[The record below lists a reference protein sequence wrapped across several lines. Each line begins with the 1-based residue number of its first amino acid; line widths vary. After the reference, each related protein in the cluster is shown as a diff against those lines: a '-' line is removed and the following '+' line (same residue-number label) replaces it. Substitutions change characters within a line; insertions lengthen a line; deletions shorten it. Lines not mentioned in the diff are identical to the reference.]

1 MFYTVI
7 TLSCGAFGTQIV
19 DERHFGSVCDARGYA
34 DTRVDGL
41 VLIIP
46 LEITDIV
53 VMGV

>member
-19 DERHFGSVCDARGYA
+19 DECHFGTAGEARRYA

-41 VLIIP
+41 VLIVP
-46 LEITDIV
+46 LQVTDLV
-53 VMGV
+53 VVGV

>member
-34 DTRVDGL
+34 STRDGL
-41 VLIIP
+41 VLIVP

-53 VMGV
+53 VVGA

>member
-34 DTRVDGL
+34 STRDGL
-41 VLIIP
+41 VLIVP

-53 VMGV
+53 IVGA